1 LAFLFIPE
9 SRHSDTKH
17 EAGERIVMAPKK
29 APKKGEEQ
37 PEGDIISDTTAAG
50 VIHNIKSWAT
60 IADKLEEELKY
71 SDDDEENNLRD
82 IAVTG
87 LHKVAARP
95 KLFSYT
101 DMVIWALDKVDVPTR
116 SILDEQGKV
125 IGSFRP
131 EHIQVMYKLSP
142 IHKHTLNPEFLAA
155 FQQKECVEAGQS
167 YSDII
172 REWARDKNSFRA
184 HAQGIYATASL
195 NDYMRYLAMML
206 CRLYG
211 KRDSNHFNAEWTPLL
226 EEVSEGRSF
235 NWHKILSDNITSE
248 IAKYQT
254 ARSKGQTVAFYM
266 SAYILDA
273 ICFRT
278 PFPLMN
284 WNWDPS
290 CAEPIHKYHSA
301 LWEDNAKDNFYELCH
316 YVIIPLHRMFHGCDP
331 PRISHTVME
340 NIKTVADWFIEE
352 HFSYVRV
359 FGCAIP
365 PHALPKIL
373 PDRLICREI
382 AYQLVN
388 GGIGIELKAQQK
400 KSWPHFPVYLGKL
413 TLLNFVHSKVEA
425 ESLGEIKLVDIEHR
439 KHDPYQI
446 INKHVAQCGLKA
458 YEHEDSFYDDIFKNA
473 VSYDEVQN
481 RVQTLSPDAQVGF
494 ASFQRNRRQCL
505 PKILQ
510 GEVSA
515 SEQESETIPPGFET
529 ITQYDASD
537 SDKPKNPEAPPQN
550 TEDPQSKEAHTG
562 KGKGIQTNP
571 TVLDDFPETVGGT
584 ASTALGSPITALTP
598 LQATFGNPHEGALYV
613 NELEP
618 ISRDELP
625 SSDYFFSKKRRAVLK
640 QELHSVGDRT
650 LKKHKIIIDGRKL
663 HDSAFATEL
672 AGSMGAIASANM
684 YSVENLINTIE
695 QKNQEITQLRGSL
708 KENEKLIAW
717 GIKRGLEQARLKD
730 IQDIQQLNENLTE
743 AKQTIQNT
751 QEQVQTLSNENTL
764 LQDKII
770 SITNQVIELDQFKIK
785 AIEIYANIQQGQQRV
800 FSNLNT
806 IQNYFHESK
815 KSLDVAVLKEIEA
828 KAVRDSFQR
837 VLSALQEKEIRQSQK
852 LSISEQLK
860 GDVMLKVWETKLKE
874 YKGMTE
880 EVINDCQ
887 RIFGSIN
894 KDSIQDETNGLPES
908 LEETNIN
915 DHQLKI
921 REEFGG
927 KKMEISNVKAV
938 NISEIEKWMIG
949 PSSRLERIKSTER
962 AIVNQLPR
970 LQRSFFSL
978 EANEVPEVPKALVDF
993 LERHIQATEAD
1004 KESSSHQS

>member
-1 LAFLFIPE
+1 
-9 SRHSDTKH
+9 
-17 EAGERIVMAPKK
+17 
-29 APKKGEEQ
+29 
-37 PEGDIISDTTAAG
+37 
-50 VIHNIKSWAT
+50 
-60 IADKLEEELKY
+60 
-71 SDDDEENNLRD
+71 
-82 IAVTG
+82 
-87 LHKVAARP
+87 
-95 KLFSYT
+95 
-101 DMVIWALDKVDVPTR
+101 
-116 SILDEQGKV
+116 
-125 IGSFRP
+125 
-131 EHIQVMYKLSP
+131 
-142 IHKHTLNPEFLAA
+142 
-155 FQQKECVEAGQS
+155 
-167 YSDII
+167 
-172 REWARDKNSFRA
+172 
-184 HAQGIYATASL
+184 
-195 NDYMRYLAMML
+195 
-206 CRLYG
+206 
-211 KRDSNHFNAEWTPLL
+211 
-226 EEVSEGRSF
+226 
-235 NWHKILSDNITSE
+235 
-248 IAKYQT
+248 
-254 ARSKGQTVAFYM
+254 
-266 SAYILDA
+266 
-273 ICFRT
+273 
-278 PFPLMN
+278 
-284 WNWDPS
+284 
-290 CAEPIHKYHSA
+290 
-301 LWEDNAKDNFYELCH
+301 
-316 YVIIPLHRMFHGCDP
+316 
-331 PRISHTVME
+331 
-340 NIKTVADWFIEE
+340 
-352 HFSYVRV
+352 
-359 FGCAIP
+359 
-365 PHALPKIL
+365 
-373 PDRLICREI
+373 
-382 AYQLVN
+382 
-388 GGIGIELKAQQK
+388 
-400 KSWPHFPVYLGKL
+400 
-413 TLLNFVHSKVEA
+413 
-425 ESLGEIKLVDIEHR
+425 
-439 KHDPYQI
+439 
-446 INKHVAQCGLKA
+446 
-458 YEHEDSFYDDIFKNA
+458 
-473 VSYDEVQN
+473 
-481 RVQTLSPDAQVGF
+481 VQTLSPDAQVGF

-529 ITQYDASD
+529 ITQYDE
-537 SDKPKNPEAPPQN
+537 SDKDKSKNPEAPPQN

-571 TVLDDFPETVGGT
+571 TDLDDFPETVGGT

-695 QKNQEITQLRGSL
+695 QKNQEITQLQGSL

-908 LEETNIN
+908 LGETNIN

-921 REEFGG
+921 REEFEE